1 MPDSLKKNLSLF
13 DVYAMSTGA
22 MFSSGLFLLPGL
34 AAGLTGD
41 SVYLAYFVAGLLIL
55 PAMYS
60 MAELSTA
67 MPKAGGTYY
76 FLDRAMGPL
85 MGTIGGLGSWVA
97 VVFKSAFALVGMG
110 AYLGLY
116 LDISFTLLAIILTIA
131 FGALNI
137 AGAKETNLLQRGLVG
152 SLVIILTA
160 FIILGLSEVD
170 GGSAFAPNAAEQEFF
185 RSGLAGFVSTIGLVF
200 VSYAGLTK
208 VASVAEEI
216 ENPDR
221 NIPLGMT
228 LSLATATIIYTLGT
242 LILIN
247 ALDQPTLEASL
258 TPIADA
264 GAVFLDWVPLDLGVI
279 LIVVAAIAAFASTGN
294 AGILS
299 ASRYPYAMAKDKL
312 IPANLAE
319 LGRFGTPTKS
329 VAMTVVAMI
338 VVLLVFDVE
347 AVAKLASAFQ
357 LVLFAL
363 ICVAVIVMRESRIDT
378 YKPGFKAPLYPWLQI
393 AGVLIALWLISEIGF
408 LAIAFTVALLLGC
421 VAWYR
426 WYADGNLERRGA
438 IFHVHQRLGEQK
450 YEGLEHELMTI
461 IHDRTEDE
469 NLTYEALIARSAVV
483 DVKDGSYDNAALGV
497 LLRKTARERFDE
509 GDALAASFTDSL
521 AFRPVGEGVFMS
533 ISLNNDIEQP
543 ELVVCRFGA
552 ESELSVIDIDL
563 VVDDLS
569 GAHTLL
575 FLVSPSNPVGLDLRL
590 AGHLAEVVQSDHFTE
605 RWLRATDEKV
615 LNAILMRDDH
625 FYHGPVETMPFLVDQ
640 LGRTV
645 GELELPESC
654 ILALIERD
662 GELVI
667 PTPDVM
673 LLAFDG
679 VAIIG
684 EPEDIQ
690 LLNEGLDPFEAKHAN
705 DAAEA
710 DSAVGAAVE
719 LPYEMMD
726 TADGTDAADDAE
738 SLAPDDELVDDSA

>member
-1 MPDSLKKNLSLF
+1 MADKLKKNLTLF

-22 MFSSGLFLLPGL
+22 MFSSGLFLLPGI
-34 AAGLTGD
+34 AAALTGD
-41 SVYLAYFVAGLLIL
+41 SVYLAYFVAGFLIL

-116 LDISFTLLAIILTIA
+116 LDMSFTLLAVILTIL
-131 FGALNI
+131 FGLINI
-137 AGAKETNLLQRGLVG
+137 VGAKETTLLQRILVG
-152 SLVIILTA
+152 SLVAILAA
-160 FIILGLSEVD
+160 FIIFGLSEVG
-170 GGSAFAPNAAEQEFF
+170 GGSAFAPNGADQAFF
-185 RSGLAGFVSTIGLVF
+185 RSGVVGFISTIGLVF

-228 LSLATATIIYTLGT
+228 LSLATATVIYTLGT

-247 ALDQPTLEASL
+247 ALEQPVLEESL
-258 TPIADA
+258 TPVADA
-264 GAVFLDWVPLDLGVI
+264 GEVFLDWVPLDLGVI
-279 LIVVAAIAAFASTGN
+279 LIVVAAISAFASTGN

-312 IPANLAE
+312 IPTHLAE

-329 VAMTVVAMI
+329 VLLTVVAMI
-338 VVLLVFDVE
+338 AVLLVFEVE

-363 ICVAVIVMRESRIDT
+363 ICVAVIVMRESRIDE

-393 AGVLIALWLISEIGF
+393 AGIIISLWLISEMGF
-408 LAIAFTVALLLGC
+408 LAIVFTAALIIGC
-421 VAWYR
+421 VLWYR
-426 WYADGNLERRGA
+426 YYTSGNLERRGA

-450 YEGLEHELMTI
+450 YEGLERELMTI
-461 IHDRTEDE
+461 IHDRTQDE
-469 NLTYEALIARSAVV
+469 NLSYEALIARSAVV
-483 DVKDGSYDNAALGV
+483 DVQDGTFDHDRLDSMLTETAMQRFASGETIAA
-497 LLRKTARERFDE
+497 A
-509 GDALAASFTDSL
+509 FTDPMD
-521 AFRPVGEGVFMS
+521 FRPIGEGVHMAI
-533 ISLNNDIEQP
+533 ISMKDLDQP
-543 ELVVCRFGA
+543 QLLVCRFGDGATLALEDA
-552 ESELSVIDIDL
+552 EGLDVLED
-563 VVDDLS
+563 VDE
-569 GAHTLL
+569 AHTLL
-575 FLVSPSNPVGLDLRL
+575 FLVSPDRPVGLDLRL
-590 AGHLAEVVQSDHFTE
+590 AGHIAEVVQSDNFTQ
-605 RWLRATDEKV
+605 RWLRAKDEKA
-615 LNAILMRDDH
+615 LNAVLMRDDH
-625 FYHGPVETMPFLVDQ
+625 FYHGPVETMPFLVEQ

-645 GELELPESC
+645 AELELPESC
-654 ILALIERD
+654 ILAIIERD

-667 PTPDVM
+667 PTPDVT

-684 EPEDIQ
+684 EPDDIR
-690 LLNEGLDPFEAKHAN
+690 LLNEGLDPFEARQAAIAA
-705 DAAEA
+705 AAEL
-710 DSAVGAAVE
+710 D
-719 LPYEMMD
+719 
-726 TADGTDAADDAE
+726 
-738 SLAPDDELVDDSA
+738 